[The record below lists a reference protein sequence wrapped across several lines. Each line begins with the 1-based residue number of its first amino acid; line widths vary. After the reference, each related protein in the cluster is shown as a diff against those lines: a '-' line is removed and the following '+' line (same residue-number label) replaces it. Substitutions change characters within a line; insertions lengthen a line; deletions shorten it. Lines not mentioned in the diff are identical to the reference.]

1 MDTAVVSTTT
11 DQQAQQQAFQQVLQV
26 ATGYIASTAL
36 QVALQLQIADHIASG
51 STSARDL
58 AAACGANEDALYRVL
73 RTLAM
78 MGIFE
83 ETSPRTFALTPSA
96 AALRQVPGSLY
107 DMALWL
113 CDPFHFR
120 VYADAMHSV
129 TTGVPA
135 VEKTYGMPVFEYF
148 AKSPELSAIFN
159 NAMTS
164 FSGMVVPAAL
174 EAYDFS
180 DIRVLVDVAGG
191 HGGVLTGV
199 LAKHPQMRGVLC
211 DLPHVIDGAGPRIAS
226 LGLAHRCQAVA
237 CDMFATIPEGG
248 DAYIMK
254 HIIHDWDDERAGVIL
269 RNIRRVLPK
278 DGRVLLLESVVAPG
292 NEPDFSK
299 VIDLEM
305 LLLPGGRE
313 RTADEFRA
321 LFAANG
327 FELTRIVATQSPL
340 SIIEARPRTNA
351 EITNQL
357 ASA

>member
-11 DQQAQQQAFQQVLQV
+11 TDQQAQQRAFQQVLQA

-36 QVALQLQIADHIASG
+36 QVALRLQIADHIASG
-51 STSARDL
+51 TTSARSL
-58 AAACGANEDALYRVL
+58 ARACGANEDALYRVL
-73 RTLAM
+73 RLLAM

-83 ETSPRTFALTPSA
+83 ETSPRTFGLTPAA

-113 CDPFHFR
+113 CDPFHLR

-129 TTGVPA
+129 ETGAPA

-148 AKSPELSAIFN
+148 ANNPELSAIFN
-159 NAMTS
+159 SAMTS
-164 FSGMVVPAAL
+164 FSGMVAPAAI

-180 DIRVLVDVAGG
+180 GIRVLVDVAGG

-211 DLPHVIDGAGPRIAS
+211 DLPHVIDGARPRIAS
-226 LGLAHRCQAVA
+226 LGLADRCQTVA
-237 CDMFATIPEGG
+237 CDMFAAIPDGG

-327 FELTRIVATQSPL
+327 FELTGIIATQSPL
-340 SIIEARPRTNA
+340 SVIEAKPR
-351 EITNQL
+351 
-357 ASA
+357 